1 MPNYCIVCYAV
12 KVKKPIQCGAYQG
25 EDHKRKTYV
34 CKQCLTDWATSKL
47 SSDKFAQDHE
57 LPCPNSECKH
67 KLTDQDLIQLVG
79 PRLFESINQTYT
91 DIYISTTEDM
101 RRCPS
106 EGCDFAGSIE
116 LKACAD
122 NLECHKCGFQWR
134 EKVQTSYLRRMQEGV
149 TGLIKEL
156 DLKSYLNQMLTASA
170 CPKCEEVIWK
180 DGGCQHMVCKK
191 CNYEFC
197 WFCLGAYPRYEHTEP
212 MICGH
217 RLALKIWMTIFT
229 LVIFYFK
236 LGFELTL
243 VQIMHSLLWRG
254 VKFIFFYIFLPNFC
268 LFIYALIP
276 PAAVL
281 GAVETYQNWGRLN
294 NKVWQV
300 LLCLFF
306 GFVAFPGTS
315 YLVYISYYSRLN
327 FLHSV
332 LIFELWM
339 IIYIIGFAVACTA
352 TFFIAKFLYKVS
364 KTCLLALIKMIRLK
378 GNFIIYAIK
387 TPFQSFSLL
396 RLFVRMNRS
405 EESRYQA
412 VQSIQK
418 SRKRK
423 SNRRGK
429 TKTR

>member
-1 MPNYCIVCYAV
+1 MLEFCVICYAN

-106 EGCDFAGSIE
+106 KGCDFAGSIE

-156 DLKSYLNQMLTASA
+156 DLKSYLNQMLTANA

-180 DGGCQHMVCKK
+180 DGGCKHMMCKK

-212 MICGH
+212 MLCGQKH
-217 RLALKIWMTIFT
+217 ALKIWMTFFM
-229 LVIFYFK
+229 LMVIYFK
-236 LGFELTL
+236 LGIEL
-243 VQIMHSLLWRG
+243 
-254 VKFIFFYIFLPNFC
+254 KFIFFFIFLPNFC
-268 LFIYALIP
+268 LLIYSFIPMIVVIAFIDLYHHWKQINDG
-276 PAAVL
+276 V
-281 GAVETYQNWGRLN
+281 V
-294 NKVWQV
+294 QV
-300 LLCLFF
+300 FVCLFF
-306 GFVAFPGTS
+306 MFVIFPGES

-327 FLHSV
+327 FLHSA

-339 IIYIIGFAVACTA
+339 IIYIICFAAACKA
-352 TFFIAKFLYKVS
+352 TFFIAKYLYKVFQA
-364 KTCLLALIKMIRLK
+364 CLSALIKMIRLK
-378 GNFIIYAIK
+378 GSFTIYVVKA
-387 TPFQSFSLL
+387 PFQSFSFL
-396 RLFVRMNRS
+396 RLLARMSRS
-405 EESRYQA
+405 EKSRYQA

-418 SRKRK
+418 TKKRK
-423 SNRRGK
+423 NNKRGK